1 MNKVQEFSLFEP
13 YGLNK
18 FRNFLSSPTCKCG
31 CGGKSYIQ
39 LLTDE
44 DLCDFAASVLE
55 GNNCSESCVF
65 AIDHIGKMWAIVYM
79 PEENEDEP
87 FAIFSPHES
96 YIDFFAECDAEFRLC
111 CYALLIERE
120 KGSWEIIE

>member
-18 FRNFLSSPTCKCG
+18 FRNFLSSPTCDCG
-31 CGGKSYIQ
+31 CGGKGYLQ
-39 LLTDE
+39 LPTNK
-44 DLCDFAASVLE
+44 DLFEFAADMLDEYGCLKSA
-55 GNNCSESCVF
+55 VF
-65 AIDHIGKMWAIVYM
+65 AIDCSGKMWAVLYI
-79 PEENEDEP
+79 PEDEEDP
-87 FAIFSPHES
+87 FKLLSSHES